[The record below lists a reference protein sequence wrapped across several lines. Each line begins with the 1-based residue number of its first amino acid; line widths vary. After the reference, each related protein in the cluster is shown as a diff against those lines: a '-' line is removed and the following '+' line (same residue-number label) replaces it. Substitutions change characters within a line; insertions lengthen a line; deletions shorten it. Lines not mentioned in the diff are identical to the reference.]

1 MERRLSAIMAADVV
15 GYSRLM
21 GANEVATL
29 TSFKAHRA
37 ELLDPAIAEHQGRIV
52 KLTGDGLLAEFP
64 SVVNAVDC
72 AAEVQREM
80 RRRNLDV
87 AEDRRIEF
95 RIGVN
100 LGDVIVDDDDLYGDG
115 VNVAARLET
124 VARPGGVAVSQSV
137 RDNVGNRLDLQFED
151 IGDQQLKNIEFPVRV
166 YNVILGDAPSKSNGE
181 RAAPESEKP
190 SIAVLPFNNMSGDP
204 EQEYFSDGITEDII
218 TDLSKVSGLFVIG
231 RNTSF
236 GYKGM
241 SPQLQQVASDLG
253 VKCILE
259 GSVRKAGGRVRVNAQ
274 LIDGSSG
281 GHLWADRYDRDLT
294 DIFAIQD
301 EITHSIVEQLK
312 IRLLPKERKA
322 IGQAPTANVEAYT
335 YYLKARQFFHNWTR
349 NSTQLARRMFAKAVE
364 IDPLYAKAYAGL
376 ANCDY
381 RLDGWYNVPP
391 PADILETA
399 AKAIALDPELAEAHA
414 AKGAAL
420 ANTGRRADARDAFE
434 RALKLD
440 LNNFDACLEFAR
452 FCVAEGDLERA
463 VELFV
468 RAVEAQPDDPQA
480 ALLVHSLLEKLGR
493 PEEAEKYRQLGLRRA
508 EEALRQHP
516 ESSRPAQLGACT
528 LASMGERDKAIDW
541 LNHALAIDPDDPNV
555 IYNAAC
561 VYSLLGESDQAL
573 DLLERWVLHAGGEL
587 YGWIQNDA
595 DLDPIRSHPR
605 YPALLAKIEKVASDR
620 ISAQSQQAVAADAQP
635 VATATQSPA

>member
-80 RRRNLDV
+80 RRRNHDV

-137 RDNVGNRLDLQFED
+137 RDNVGNRLDLEFED
-151 IGDQQLKNIEFPVRV
+151 IGEQQLKNIEFPVRV
-166 YNVILGDAPSKSNGE
+166 YNVLLGDAPSKANGA
-181 RAAPESEKP
+181 RTAAKTEKP

-241 SPQLQQVASDLG
+241 SPQLQQVATDLG

-322 IGQAPTANVEAYT
+322 IGQAPTDNVEAYT

-414 AKGAAL
+414 ARGAAL
-420 ANTGRRADARDAFE
+420 ANTGRRADAREAFE

-440 LNNFDACLEFAR
+440 PNNFDACLEFAR

-463 VELFV
+463 VELFI
-468 RAVEAQPDDPQA
+468 RAVEAQADDPQA

-493 PEEAEKYRQLGLRRA
+493 SEEAEKYRQLGLRRA

-561 VYSLLGESDQAL
+561 VYSLLGEADQSL

-587 YGWIQNDA
+587 YGWIQNDV
-595 DLDPIRSHPR
+595 DLDPIRTHPR
-605 YPALLAKIEKVASDR
+605 YPALLAKIEKVANDR
-620 ISAQSQQAVAADAQP
+620 LSANSSEGPSAAKQAQP
-635 VATATQSPA
+635 IS

>member
-1 MERRLSAIMAADVV
+1 MAADVV

-37 ELLDPAIAEHQGRIV
+37 ELLDPAIAAHQGRIV

-80 RRRNLDV
+80 RSRNLDV

-124 VARPGGVAVSQSV
+124 VAKPGGVAVSQSV
-137 RDNVGNRLDLQFED
+137 RDNVGNRLDLKFED
-151 IGDQQLKNIEFPVRV
+151 IGEQQLKNIEFPVRV
-166 YNVILGDAPSKSNGE
+166 YNVILGDAPSSANGG
-181 RAAPESEKP
+181 RIAPETEKP

-218 TDLSKVSGLFVIG
+218 TDLSKVSSLFVIG

-241 SPQLQQVASDLG
+241 SPQLQQVAADLG

-259 GSVRKAGGRVRVNAQ
+259 GSVRKAGQRVRVNAQ
-274 LIDGSSG
+274 LIDGSTG

-312 IRLLPKERKA
+312 IRLLPKEKKA
-322 IGQAPTANVEAYT
+322 IAQAPTANVEAYT

-349 NSTQLARRMFAKAVE
+349 NSTALARRMFAKAVE
-364 IDPLYAKAYAGL
+364 IDPLYAKAYAGI

-391 PADILETA
+391 PTDILETA

-414 AKGAAL
+414 ARGAAL
-420 ANTGRRADARDAFE
+420 ANSGRRVEAREAFE
-434 RALKLD
+434 QALKLEA
-440 LNNFDACLEFAR
+440 NNFDACLEFAR

-493 PEEAEKYRQLGLRRA
+493 REEAQKYRQLGLKRA
-508 EEALRQHP
+508 EEALRLHP
-516 ESSRPAQLGACT
+516 ESSRPAQLGACS
-528 LASMGERDKAIDW
+528 LASMGEREKALDW

-561 VYSLLGESDQAL
+561 VYSLLGELDQSL
-573 DLLERWVLHAGGEL
+573 DQLERWVQHAGGEL

-595 DLDPIRSHPR
+595 DLDPIRSHTR
-605 YPALLAKIEKVASDR
+605 YPALLAKIEKVARDR
-620 ISAQSQQAVAADAQP
+620 SADSAARAPDAVAPPQP
-635 VATATQSPA
+635 IS